1 MYTADTKILGFHLQ
15 FIFSKVWL
23 SVVITRCI
31 FFNTCSLFLWVP
43 SFLHILCQPAPSFQI
58 DKLDLDGH
66 KKYTRTN
73 LFLPLSLACFFS
85 IRRGVFFQHDDN
97 HVLFAVK
104 SITKRALQLL
114 RAYILTARGI
124 PVMSAHLKQKKMFK
138 AYRRPKRHLL
148 HTYTHSWT
156 LRLF

>member
-1 MYTADTKILGFHLQ
+1 MGTKSTL
-15 FIFSKVWL
+15 V
-23 SVVITRCI
+23 
-31 FFNTCSLFLWVP
+31 
-43 SFLHILCQPAPSFQI
+43 QI
-58 DKLDLDGH
+58 C
-66 KKYTRTN
+66 
-73 LFLPLSLACFFS
+73 FCLSLACFL
-85 IRRGVFFQHDDN
+85 RGVFFQHDDN

-148 HTYTHSWT
+148 HTYTQLDSAFVLTNYPPT
-156 LRLF
+156 LWLQRTKKNPQHL

>member
-1 MYTADTKILGFHLQ
+1 MSTILSPH
-15 FIFSKVWL
+15 
-23 SVVITRCI
+23 SV
-31 FFNTCSLFLWVP
+31 
-43 SFLHILCQPAPSFQI
+43 PAPSFQI

-73 LFLPLSLACFFS
+73 LFLPLTLSLAS
-85 IRRGVFFQHDDN
+85 YSYVVSFQHDDN

-114 RAYILTARGI
+114 RANAHSRGI
-124 PVMSAHLKQKKMFK
+124 PVMSAHLKQKKCLK
-138 AYRRPKRHLL
+138 PIVAQKTPLAYL
-148 HTYTHSWT
+148 HSWT

>member
-1 MYTADTKILGFHLQ
+1 MFTFFVSTILSPHSASPAGPF
-15 FIFSKVWL
+15 FSNWQIRSGWAQKVH
-23 SVVITRCI
+23 SYKFV
-31 FFNTCSLFLWVP
+31 FAS
-43 SFLHILCQPAPSFQI
+43 
-58 DKLDLDGH
+58 
-66 KKYTRTN
+66 
-73 LFLPLSLACFFS
+73 LSLAS
-85 IRRGVFFQHDDN
+85 YVVSFFQHDDN

-148 HTYTHSWT
+148 HTYTQLDSAFVLTNYPPT
-156 LRLF
+156 LWLQRTKKIPSICKCCTYVISTSCHYTG